1 MYQNRKT
8 CFHNRCERNDGIRT
22 LKQLLARPNRFKVR
36 ALLRPSDKNRVFA
49 KKHMCPALEVV
60 WGDMSD
66 YDTIKN
72 A

>member
-1 MYQNRKT
+1 MMGGQ
-8 CFHNRCERNDGIRT
+8 T